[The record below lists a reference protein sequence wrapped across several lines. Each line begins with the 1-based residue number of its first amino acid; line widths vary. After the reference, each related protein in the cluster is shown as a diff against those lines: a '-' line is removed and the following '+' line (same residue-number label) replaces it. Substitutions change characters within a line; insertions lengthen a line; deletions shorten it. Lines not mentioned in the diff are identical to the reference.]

1 MRHPLQWTA
10 EVKMPNQLVEIDI
23 SELIAVSHLCP
34 PVDDMEEKLI
44 ERGFNLF
51 NDRILNITGN
61 NPQFF
66 EMQDNQVIL
75 PAPIRYSASWL
86 IKIANSFG
94 GKDGKP
100 ELEFRADDDYVET
113 GWLHGMHTTDSL
125 LHPRLLELLEK
136 SSPEAMDVIGEN
148 IWDGLWLGLKLKP
161 PVSTIINKIAPME
174 YIQIPGAKLYEY

>member
-1 MRHPLQWTA
+1 MYYYCRMRHPLQWTA
-10 EVKMPNQLVEIDI
+10 EVKMPDQLVEIDI

-75 PAPIRYSASWL
+75 AAPIRYSA
-86 IKIANSFG
+86 
-94 GKDGKP
+94 
-100 ELEFRADDDYVET
+100 
-113 GWLHGMHTTDSL
+113 
-125 LHPRLLELLEK
+125 
-136 SSPEAMDVIGEN
+136 
-148 IWDGLWLGLKLKP
+148 
-161 PVSTIINKIAPME
+161 
-174 YIQIPGAKLYEY
+174 